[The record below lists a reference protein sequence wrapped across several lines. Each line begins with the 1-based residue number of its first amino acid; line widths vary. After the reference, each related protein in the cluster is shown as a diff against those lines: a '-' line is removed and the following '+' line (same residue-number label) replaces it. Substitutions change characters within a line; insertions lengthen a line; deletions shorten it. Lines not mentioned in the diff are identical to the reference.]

1 MARTAQITA
10 QTAAS
15 VAASVAARPAVCAAA
30 EDWFHVADLD
40 EGITL
45 ISEPGHVN
53 SFLVQGTE
61 RALLFDSG
69 LGIAPISE
77 VVRSLTDTP
86 LVVVSSHD
94 HVDHRGGNADLA
106 AHADELGLL
115 AIAAHP
121 SAVGPAATS
130 HREVD
135 PQFLR
140 DYAAAMTAVY
150 EDYLRYEALDEQ
162 SFFVLRGIG
171 RPRPMPD
178 TSAWRVPE
186 VRPTQAL
193 HDGERIDLGG
203 RSLLVLH
210 TPGHTADSLVLVDE
224 STGALLAGD
233 TVIAAAF
240 WLHNDGADLPAFAA
254 STAHLAGLPLTRV
267 LTAHNLL
274 AVQPPEYVAAV
285 ARAAALVQTGG
296 TRPVAGRDLLG
307 NPVDRHSHDGVAL
320 LLPPTHGAHRP
331 LSAADLTAHLTAD
344 LTADLSKELA

>member
-10 QTAAS
+10 EITAQPAS
-15 VAASVAARPAVCAAA
+15 CASA
-30 EDWFHVADLD
+30 EEWFHVADLD
-40 EGITL
+40 DGITL

-53 SFLVQGTE
+53 SFLVQGTD

-86 LVVVSSHD
+86 LIVVSSHD

-106 AHADELGLL
+106 AHAEELGLL

-121 SAVGPAATS
+121 SAVDPASPS

-135 PQFLR
+135 PGFLR
-140 DYAAAMTAVY
+140 DYAAAMTTVY
-150 EDYLRYEALDEQ
+150 ADYLRFEALDEQ
-162 SFFVLRGIG
+162 NFFVLRGVG

-224 STGALLAGD
+224 KTGSLLAGD

-240 WLHNDGADLPAFAA
+240 WLHHDGADLAAFAA

-285 ARAAALVQTGG
+285 ARAAALVRDGG

-307 NPVDRHSHDGVAL
+307 NPVDRHTHDGVAL
-320 LLPPTHGAHRP
+320 LLPPSHHAHSD
-331 LSAADLTAHLTAD
+331 LAANLTSNLTAD
-344 LTADLSKELA
+344 LAKELA

>member
-10 QTAAS
+10 QT
-15 VAASVAARPAVCAAA
+15 AASVAARPAVCAAA

-40 EGITL
+40 DGITL

-53 SFLVQGTE
+53 SFLVQGAD

-77 VVRSLTDTP
+77 IVRSLTDTP
-86 LVVVSSHD
+86 LLVVSSHD
-94 HVDHRGGNADLA
+94 HVDHRGGNADLV

-130 HREVD
+130 HRAVD
-135 PQFLR
+135 QEFLR

-150 EDYLRYEALDEQ
+150 EDYLRFEALDEQ
-162 SFFVLRGIG
+162 SFFVLRGLG

-203 RSLLVLH
+203 RSLLVRH
-210 TPGHTADSLVLVDE
+210 TPGHTPDSLVLVDE

-240 WLHNDGADLPAFAA
+240 WLHNAGADLAAFAA
-254 STAHLAGLPLTRV
+254 STASLAGLPLTRV

-285 ARAAALVQTGG
+285 ARAAAHVQGG
-296 TRPVAGRDLLG
+296 VTRPVAGRDLLG
-307 NPVDRHSHDGVAL
+307 HPVDRHAHDGVTL
-320 LLPPTHGAHRP
+320 LLPPTHGAHSH
-331 LSAADLTAHLTAD
+331 LSTAGLGADLTAA
-344 LTADLSKELA
+344 LSKELA